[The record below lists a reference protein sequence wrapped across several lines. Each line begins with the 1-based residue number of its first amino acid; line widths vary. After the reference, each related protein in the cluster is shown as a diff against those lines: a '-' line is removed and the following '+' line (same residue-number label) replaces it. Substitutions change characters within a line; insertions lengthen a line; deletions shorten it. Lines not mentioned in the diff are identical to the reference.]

1 MERNFLEH
9 NLQLHNWNIKDGD
22 YIRDSD
28 YDQLYIAKK
37 TIKDKI
43 ARLFWAGL
51 AMAVII
57 TFNWA
62 LL

>member
-1 MERNFLEH
+1 MEQP
-9 NLQLHNWNIKDGD
+9 LQIHNWNIKDGD
-22 YIRDSD
+22 YHRDTD
-28 YDQLYIAKK
+28 YDQLYINKK
-37 TIKDKI
+37 AGKDKI